1 MAAATTTASPMTMSL
16 ARGTRTA
23 EIVIGRAAAVESCGR
38 GFSTLAP
45 LGERY
50 RLSRFRPD
58 VLRLRADDAVV
69 RALLQHVGGPAR
81 HTRHC
86 EGGWEIFLRQPDRLQ
101 HARRVK
107 LDVGRLWPLGVF
119 LVKDLQ
125 RRLLD
130 LGREL
135 VELGVEPRAHCLE

>member
-1 MAAATTTASPMTMSL
+1 MAAATTTASPTTMSL

-23 EIVIGRAAAVESCGR
+23 EIVIGSAAAVESCGR

-69 RALLQHVGGPAR
+69 GALLQHVGGPAR
-81 HTRHC
+81 HTRHR
-86 EGGWEIFLRQPDRLQ
+86 EGGWEILLRQSDGLQ
-101 HARRVK
+101 HPRRVE
-107 LDVGRLWPLGVF
+107 LDVGRLRALGML

-125 RRLLD
+125 SCLLD

-135 VELGVEPRAHCLE
+135 IEL